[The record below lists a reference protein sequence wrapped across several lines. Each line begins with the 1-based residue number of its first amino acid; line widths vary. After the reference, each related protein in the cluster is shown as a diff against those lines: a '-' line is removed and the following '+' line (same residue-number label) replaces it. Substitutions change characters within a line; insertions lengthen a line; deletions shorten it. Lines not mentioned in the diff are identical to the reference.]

1 MLNVDWFNLFI
12 HNIYLVGVVYLT
24 ILNLPRA
31 LRFKRE
37 NIILYGLI
45 PGRSEPL
52 LNINTYLEPLVK
64 DFLVLWKGVLLNTKN
79 YSKESF
85 REVLVNVSL
94 DVGRKVFDFL
104 SHNANFGG
112 SKCFNSYSTGRFGV
126 MNYFGF
132 VRKLWKVHI
141 NAKHRQFVD
150 IILKTK
156 TKAEKGKLESIHGME
171 YGCHFSVVSRSTIF

>member
-1 MLNVDWFNLFI
+1 MFIMEECGLHFLTMQVALLLNIIMNTLRLMLNVDWFNLFI

-64 DFLVLWKGVLLNTKN
+64 DLLVLWKGVLLNTKN

-85 REVLVNVSL
+85 REVLVNVSC
-94 DVGRKVFDFL
+94 DVPAGRKVCDFL
-104 SHNANFGG
+104 SHNANLEVL
-112 SKCFNSYSTGRFGV
+112 SVLIR
-126 MNYFGF
+126 
-132 VRKLWKVHI
+132 
-141 NAKHRQFVD
+141 
-150 IILKTK
+150 IL
-156 TKAEKGKLESIHGME
+156 LENL
-171 YGCHFSVVSRSTIF
+171 V

>member
-1 MLNVDWFNLFI
+1 MEECGLHFLTMQVTLLLNIIINTLRLMLNVDWFNLFI

-64 DFLVLWKGVLLNTKN
+64 DLLVLWKGVLLNTKN

-85 REVLVNVSL
+85 REVLVNVSC
-94 DVGRKVFDFL
+94 DVPAGRKVCDFL
-104 SHNANFGG
+104 SHNANLEVL
-112 SKCFNSYSTGRFGV
+112 SVLIR
-126 MNYFGF
+126 
-132 VRKLWKVHI
+132 
-141 NAKHRQFVD
+141 
-150 IILKTK
+150 IL
-156 TKAEKGKLESIHGME
+156 LEDL
-171 YGCHFSVVSRSTIF
+171 V

>member
-1 MLNVDWFNLFI
+1 MFIMEECGLHFLTMQVTLLLNIIINTLRLMLNVDWFNLFI

-64 DFLVLWKGVLLNTKN
+64 DLLVLWKGVLLNTKN

-85 REVLVNVSL
+85 REVLVNVSC
-94 DVGRKVFDFL
+94 DVPAGRKVCDFL
-104 SHNANFGG
+104 SHNANLEVL
-112 SKCFNSYSTGRFGV
+112 SVLIR
-126 MNYFGF
+126 
-132 VRKLWKVHI
+132 
-141 NAKHRQFVD
+141 
-150 IILKTK
+150 IL
-156 TKAEKGKLESIHGME
+156 LENL
-171 YGCHFSVVSRSTIF
+171 V